1 MIEAIPSLVYSSTYA
16 LNLLVSLLASV
27 LLWLYK
33 EGLLTRYYPLSLT
46 YVYRLLRDLDLHN
59 PVYSTPFRCF
69 RLLQQ
74 KRKKTTQQHSTKTL
88 PASSNILLSY
98 TQVHYAAICIPRSK
112 TAKPLVTQKAL
123 QQEEAA
129 IITALSLFLSS
140 AQYTLFKMS
149 MVDSYQ
155 QGGGAYHPHRKA
167 LPPGAAV
174 HLPPRSQSPLVS
186 IDPNPQHAGRIS
198 QQPYTRPTNTNPI
211 SHQAYMNQ
219 YNPTARRTLSN
230 ATTSTSSTGNGP
242 ARANS
247 TSSSQLQR
255 STSSRSGSS
264 PNSYVALMRKQ
275 KATVW
280 CDRAQVCQD
289 FKLNSS
295 THD

>member
-1 MIEAIPSLVYSSTYA
+1 M
-16 LNLLVSLLASV
+16 
-27 LLWLYK
+27 
-33 EGLLTRYYPLSLT
+33 
-46 YVYRLLRDLDLHN
+46 
-59 PVYSTPFRCF
+59 
-69 RLLQQ
+69 
-74 KRKKTTQQHSTKTL
+74 
-88 PASSNILLSY
+88 
-98 TQVHYAAICIPRSK
+98 ICIPTSLRLK
-112 TAKPLVTQKAL
+112 TTSAKPLVTQKAI

-129 IITALSLFLSS
+129 LITSALSSLSS
-140 AQYTLFKMS
+140 TQYILSKMS

-155 QGGGAYHPHRKA
+155 QAGGAYHPHRKA
-167 LPPGAAV
+167 LPSGAAV

-186 IDPNPQHAGRIS
+186 IDPNPQHAGRTATIMS
-198 QQPYTRPTNTNPI
+198 QQPYSRPTNTNPI

-280 CDRAQVCQD
+280 CDRAQVCQGS
-289 FKLNSS
+289 KLAR
-295 THD
+295 